1 MTETIA
7 LSTRPTIP
15 IYDAHA
21 LVEASE
27 RVLAEARR
35 RVAEI
40 ERLPL
45 EKVTPESV
53 LDAWDRMSMMI
64 EDVHGP
70 ISLLNSV
77 HPDAEVRDAG
87 DRTLIEESV
96 FMTELFQNEQLYER
110 VRRVVTHTNAQ
121 KQLKKDLLEAFEDS
135 GVALPAEKRDRFKAI
150 SERLIELAQEFSK
163 NIRENKTALTFS
175 KEECQGL
182 PQSYLDRVPHDERG
196 NIVVGFDYPDFVP
209 FMANAASEQARKR
222 YYVANMNRGTAR
234 NLAVLDEIVAL
245 RKEIGDLYGV
255 PSYAHYV
262 TKRRMVENP
271 ETVMRFLNE
280 VKSRVTEAE
289 LGDLRQLAEMK
300 AELTG
305 LPIGQATI
313 ERWDVVYYR
322 ERLREKRYAV
332 DQETL
337 REYFPTLPTVH
348 WMLDITERLYGIR
361 FTEAIV
367 PVWHDDV
374 MYYDVEDALSG
385 ERIGGIYLDLYPRAD
400 KYKHAAAWPVRG
412 VSRNEGRQPISV
424 LVANF
429 NRRGLTHSE
438 LETLLHEF
446 GHVMHGVL
454 SRTEYNQHSGTSVE
468 RDFVEAPSQM
478 YEEWASR
485 MESLKLMRNHCATCP
500 LIDDSLVQRIRAA
513 KKFGSGIDYGRQL
526 LYASFDMAL
535 SGEGVGSRG
544 SGVGAGKSVIGYRLS
559 VIGATTDGRSPTT
572 DNRQPT
578 TASSAPATDNRQ
590 PTTDLPAPAP
600 DSLSLRLWTDM
611 ERSTPMGYV
620 EGSEFPG
627 TFEHIASG
635 YAAGYYGYMWAKVI
649 ALDLISA
656 FGSNI
661 MNEAIGRRF
670 REMILSRGSEEP
682 ARELVERFLGRPV
695 SSDAFFAEIR
705 GE

>member
-1 MTETIA
+1 MTEAIA

-15 IYDAHA
+15 IYDARA
-21 LVEASE
+21 LVAASE
-27 RVLAEARR
+27 RALAEARR

-53 LDAWDRMSMMI
+53 LDAWDQMSMMI

-150 SERLIELAQEFSK
+150 SERLIELSQEFSK
-163 NIRENKTALTFS
+163 NIRENKTVLKFS
-175 KEECQGL
+175 REECKGL
-182 PQSYLDRVPHDERG
+182 PQSYLDRVPHDEEG

-209 FMANAASEQARKR
+209 FMANAVSEQARKR
-222 YYVANMNRGTAR
+222 YYIANMNRGTAR
-234 NLAVLDEIVAL
+234 NLAVLDEIVSL

-289 LGDLRQLAEMK
+289 LRDLRQLAEMK

-305 LPIGQATI
+305 MPVDQASI

-337 REYFPTLPTVH
+337 REYFPTLPTVN
-348 WMLDITERLYGIR
+348 WMLDITERLYCVR

-374 MYYDVEDALSG
+374 KYYDVDDAVSG

-424 LVANF
+424 LVTNF

-485 MESLKLMRNHCATCP
+485 MESLMLMRNHCATCP
-500 LIDDSLVQRIRAA
+500 LIDESLVQRIRAA

-535 SGEGVGSRG
+535 SGEGVGSRE
-544 SGVGAGKSVIGYRLS
+544 SGAGACEAVVGSRLS
-559 VIGATTDGRSPTT
+559 VVGATTGGISPTT

-578 TASSAPATDNRQ
+578 TASSAP
-590 PTTDLPAPAP
+590 TTDPRPP
-600 DSLSLRLWTDM
+600 TSPSLSLRLWRDM

-656 FGSNI
+656 FGSNV

-682 ARELVERFLGRPV
+682 ARDLVERFLGRPV

>member
-15 IYDAHA
+15 IYDARA
-21 LVEASE
+21 LVAASE
-27 RVLAEARR
+27 RALAEARR

-53 LDAWDRMSMMI
+53 LDAWDQMSMMI

-150 SERLIELAQEFSK
+150 SERLIELSQEFSK
-163 NIRENKTALTFS
+163 NIRENKTVLKFS
-175 KEECQGL
+175 SEECKGL
-182 PQSYLDRVPHDERG
+182 PQSYLDRVPHDEEG

-209 FMANAASEQARKR
+209 FMANAVSEQARKR
-222 YYVANMNRGTAR
+222 YYIANMNRGTAR
-234 NLAVLDEIVAL
+234 NLAVLDEIVSL

-289 LGDLRQLAEMK
+289 LRDLRQLAEMK

-305 LPIGQATI
+305 MPVDQASI

-337 REYFPTLPTVH
+337 REYFPTLPTVN
-348 WMLDITERLYGIR
+348 WMLDITERLYCVR

-374 MYYDVEDALSG
+374 KYYDVDDAVSG

-424 LVANF
+424 LVTNF

-485 MESLKLMRNHCATCP
+485 MESLMLMRNHCATCP
-500 LIDDSLVQRIRAA
+500 LIDESLVQRIRAA

-535 SGEGVGSRG
+535 SGEGVGSRE
-544 SGVGAGKSVIGYRLS
+544 SGAGACEAVVGSRLS
-559 VIGATTDGRSPTT
+559 VVGATTGGISPTT

-578 TASSAPATDNRQ
+578 TASSAP
-590 PTTDLPAPAP
+590 TTDPRPP
-600 DSLSLRLWTDM
+600 TSPSLSLRLWRDM

-656 FGSNI
+656 FGSNV

-682 ARELVERFLGRPV
+682 ARDLVERFLGRPV

>member
-1 MTETIA
+1 MTEAIA
-7 LSTRPTIP
+7 VNARPTIP
-15 IYDAHA
+15 IYDAAA
-21 LVEASE
+21 LLAASDSA
-27 RVLAEARR
+27 LAEARR
-35 RVAEI
+35 RVREI
-40 ERLPL
+40 ESLPL

-53 LDAWDRMSMMI
+53 LEAWDRMSMSI

-87 DRTLIEESV
+87 DKTLIEESV
-96 FMTELFQNEQLYER
+96 FMTELFQNEVLYER
-110 VRRVVTHTNAQ
+110 VRRVEPRTNAQ

-163 NIRENKTALTFS
+163 NIRENKTVLRFNDA
-175 KEECQGL
+175 ECEGL
-182 PQSYLDRVPHDERG
+182 PQSYLDRVPRDDDG
-196 NIVVGFDYPDFVP
+196 NIVVGFDYPDYMP
-209 FMANAASEQARKR
+209 FMANAVNDAARKR
-222 YYVANMNRGTAR
+222 YYIANMNRGTER
-234 NLAVLDEIVAL
+234 NLEILDEIVAL
-245 RKEIGDLYGV
+245 RKEIADLYGV

-271 ETVMRFLNE
+271 ETVARFLGE
-280 VKSRVTEAE
+280 VKNRVTEAE
-289 LGDLRQLAEMK
+289 LSDLRELAELK

-305 LPIGQATI
+305 LPVEQSSI

-322 ERLREKRYAV
+322 ERLRERRYAV
-332 DQETL
+332 DQEAL
-337 REYFPTLPTVH
+337 REYFPTLATVH

-361 FTEAIV
+361 FSEAIV

-374 MYYDVEDALSG
+374 MYYDVDDAESG

-424 LVANF
+424 LVTNF
-429 NRRGLTHSE
+429 NRTGLTHSE

-485 MESLKLMRNHCATCP
+485 MESLTLMREHCATCP
-500 LIDDSLVQRIRAA
+500 LIDESLVQRIRDAR
-513 KKFGSGIDYGRQL
+513 KFGSGVDYGRQL

-535 SGEGVGSRG
+535 SGEHPDRC
-544 SGVGAGKSVIGYRLS
+544 L
-559 VIGATTDGRSPTT
+559 
-572 DNRQPT
+572 
-578 TASSAPATDNRQ
+578 
-590 PTTDLPAPAP
+590 DL
-600 DSLSLRLWTDM
+600 WKQM
-611 ERSTPMGYV
+611 EDATPMGHV
-620 EGSEFPG
+620 EGSAFPG

-656 FGSNI
+656 FGPNV
-661 MNEAIGRRF
+661 MNEATGRRF
-670 REMILSRGSEEP
+670 REVILSRGSEEP
-682 ARELVERFLGRPV
+682 ARDLVERFLGRPV